1 MITLQDLTRQ
11 YVKLYEYV
19 RNYIW
24 PFDTVQDLAELEIAI
39 YNRFPDIEDVKS
51 KFNKFYQDIRIECN
65 EDEELNRQ
73 VEALR
78 DIINSEDIIYSLL
91 YRVNEVY
98 DYENTEN

>member
-11 YVKLYEYV
+11 YVKLYECV

-24 PFDTVQDLAELEIAI
+24 PFATVQDLAELEIAI
-39 YNRFPDIEDVKS
+39 YNRFPNIEDVKS
-51 KFNKFYQDIRIECN
+51 KFDKFYRDIQLECKD
-65 EDEELNRQ
+65 DEELNAQ
-73 VEALR
+73 VEAFR

-98 DYENTEN
+98 DYENTED

>member
-11 YVKLYEYV
+11 YVKLYECV

-24 PFDTVQDLAELEIAI
+24 PFETVQDLAELEIAI

-51 KFNKFYQDIRIECN
+51 KFDKFYRDIQLECKD
-65 EDEELNRQ
+65 DEELNAQ
-73 VEALR
+73 VEAFR

-98 DYENTEN
+98 DYENTED